1 MNVMRPRTD
10 KIEISG
16 NLLTGV
22 FHIYIFKQANAYIA
36 YCPSIDLAVS
46 GNSIRNAEESFQE
59 SVSIHLDYQIK
70 NKELLKDLKK
80 HKWKRL
86 YLIKNKKKPVI
97 DRLFSFLYFGSY
109 VKYILVTRPTSIQS
123 KLEIQYNKGNLS
135 PTKNNR

>member
-80 HKWKRL
+80 HTWKRL
-86 YLIKNKKKPVI
+86 YLIKNKKS
-97 DRLFSFLYFGSY
+97 R
-109 VKYILVTRPTSIQS
+109 
-123 KLEIQYNKGNLS
+123 
-135 PTKNNR
+135 

>member
-1 MNVMRPRTD
+1 MRPRTD

-70 NKELLKDLKK
+70 NKELLKDLKSTNGK
-80 HKWKRL
+80 
-86 YLIKNKKKPVI
+86 
-97 DRLFSFLYFGSY
+97 D
-109 VKYILVTRPTSIQS
+109 YILLKTR
-123 KLEIQYNKGNLS
+123 KAGD
-135 PTKNNR
+135 

>member
-86 YLIKNKKKPVI
+86 YLIKQEKPVI
-97 DRLFSFLYFGSY
+97 DRLFHFYTSVVTLNTFL
-109 VKYILVTRPTSIQS
+109 LPDRLQS
-123 KLEIQYNKGNLS
+123 NQS
-135 PTKNNR
+135 

>member
-10 KIEISG
+10 KREISG

-22 FHIYIFKQANAYIA
+22 FHIYIFQQANAYIA

-86 YLIKNKKKPVI
+86 YLIKNKKS
-97 DRLFSFLYFGSY
+97 R
-109 VKYILVTRPTSIQS
+109 
-123 KLEIQYNKGNLS
+123 
-135 PTKNNR
+135 

>member
-80 HKWKRL
+80 HKWKKL
-86 YLIKNKKKPVI
+86 YLI
-97 DRLFSFLYFGSY
+97 DRLFHFYTSVVTLNTFL
-109 VKYILVTRPTSIQS
+109 LPNRLQS
-123 KLEIQYNKGNLS
+123 NQS
-135 PTKNNR
+135 

>member
-10 KIEISG
+10 KIGISG

-36 YCPSIDLAVS
+36 YCPS
-46 GNSIRNAEESFQE
+46 GNSIRNAEKSFQE

-86 YLIKNKKKPVI
+86 YLIKNKKS
-97 DRLFSFLYFGSY
+97 R
-109 VKYILVTRPTSIQS
+109 
-123 KLEIQYNKGNLS
+123 
-135 PTKNNR
+135 

>member
-1 MNVMRPRTD
+1 MNVMLPRTD
-10 KIEISG
+10 KIAISG

-46 GNSIRNAEESFQE
+46 GNSIRNAEKSFQE

-80 HKWKRL
+80 HNWKVR
-86 YLIKNKKKPVI
+86 YHIKYKKS
-97 DRLFSFLYFGSY
+97 R
-109 VKYILVTRPTSIQS
+109 
-123 KLEIQYNKGNLS
+123 
-135 PTKNNR
+135 

>member
-10 KIEISG
+10 KIGISG
-16 NLLTGV
+16 NLLSGV

-46 GNSIRNAEESFQE
+46 GNSIRNAEKSFQE

-80 HKWKRL
+80 HKWKVR
-86 YLIKNKKKPVI
+86 YHIKNKKS
-97 DRLFSFLYFGSY
+97 R
-109 VKYILVTRPTSIQS
+109 
-123 KLEIQYNKGNLS
+123 
-135 PTKNNR
+135 

>member
-86 YLIKNKKKPVI
+86 YLIKNKKSRCKLSVKGERMKIGWEAILPFHPGVKYAI
-97 DRLFSFLYFGSY
+97 LFSVSL
-109 VKYILVTRPTSIQS
+109 
-123 KLEIQYNKGNLS
+123 NL
-135 PTKNNR
+135 

>member
-22 FHIYIFKQANAYIA
+22 FHIYIFKQDNTYIA

-70 NKELLKDLKK
+70 NKVLLKDLKK
-80 HKWKRL
+80 HKWKVR

-97 DRLFSFLYFGSY
+97 DRLFHFYTSVVTLNTFL
-109 VKYILVTRPTSIQS
+109 LPDRLQS
-123 KLEIQYNKGNLS
+123 NQS
-135 PTKNNR
+135 

>member
-22 FHIYIFKQANAYIA
+22 FHIYIFKQDNAYIA

-46 GNSIRNAEESFQE
+46 GNSIQNAEESLQE
-59 SVSIHLDYQIK
+59 SMSIHLDYQIK
-70 NKELLKDLKK
+70 N
-80 HKWKRL
+80 
-86 YLIKNKKKPVI
+86 
-97 DRLFSFLYFGSY
+97 Y
-109 VKYILVTRPTSIQS
+109 VKYILVTRPTLIQS

-135 PTKNNR
+135 PTKNNC